1 MKLIHKQGDV
11 TNPTESGNL
20 FIIHCCNDIPC
31 MGSGVALAL
40 MKKWPKIRT
49 EYMKWS
55 EYGQVYEN
63 SWASN
68 KFRLGEIQI
77 VDVEGESSEGTNWAV
92 VNMIGQRDVSSYKDM
107 PPIRYEAIKECLWK
121 IRDQIEKENRDYPAI
136 NIVAPKF
143 GSHLAGG
150 DWNKIESIIHEV
162 FDETD
167 INFTVYSL

>member
-1 MKLIHKQGDV
+1 MKLIYKQGDV

-40 MKKWPKIRT
+40 MNKWPQVRE
-49 EYMKWS
+49 EYMKWG
-55 EYGQVYEN
+55 EYGQSYDK
-63 SWASN
+63 SWVSD

-77 VDVEGESSEGTNWAV
+77 LDVKELDDDSFWCV
-92 VNMIGQRDVSSYKDM
+92 VNMIGQRDVCYFEDM

-121 IRDQIEKENRDYPAI
+121 IRRTIEGWRDNEGPI